1 MKARRSHR
9 KPLAL
14 TGVIA
19 FCLLLGSTGVG
30 LAGDRG
36 RCFSVFIDEPF
47 DTPDGASH
55 TPGKLTLCKGMTHSP
70 VSSLHH
76 TYKDGLAVAML
87 MSRHGTS
94 EGIPEDGRPFVML
107 NRDRSGMLHLA
118 GYAVP
123 DRGQMVTYRLD
134 LARVKQERQMARN
147 RESGAPA
154 AASPSVVLAARLD

>member
-1 MKARRSHR
+1 
-9 KPLAL
+9 LAL

-19 FCLLLGSTGVG
+19 FGLLLGSSGVG
-30 LAGDRG
+30 FAGDRG
-36 RCFSVFIDEPF
+36 RCFSVLIDEPF
-47 DTPDGASH
+47 TTPDGASH

-107 NRDRSGMLHLA
+107 NRDRGGLLHLA

-123 DRGQMVTYRLD
+123 DRGRMVTYRLD
-134 LARVKQERQMARN
+134 LARVEQERRMAK
-147 RESGAPA
+147 SGEPAPSSA
-154 AASPSVVLAARLD
+154 AGSPLVLLAARTD